1 MDGEHKTTGS
11 PPDLSQAIDRILAH
25 PELISMVASALGGAS
40 APAAP
45 AASTDTDAV
54 PVENPRPADS
64 GESLAPKELEP
75 PASGA
80 DPAALMT
87 SLAPLLS
94 GLGGKG
100 SGIGGKPKDDNRTC
114 LLRALKPY
122 VNPGR
127 QEAIEYMIRFTQ
139 ITDLLKH
146 MV

>member
-1 MDGEHKTTGS
+1 MDGEQKTTGA
-11 PPDLSQAIDRILAH
+11 PPDLSQAIDKLLAH
-25 PELISMVASALGGAS
+25 PELISMVASALGGS
-40 APAAP
+40 PTPTAPAAEP
-45 AASTDTDAV
+45 EQTEKTQPTAVREAPLPSEPAST
-54 PVENPRPADS
+54 
-64 GESLAPKELEP
+64 AP
-75 PASGA
+75 GT

-100 SGIGGKPKDDNRTC
+100 AGIGGKPKDDNRTC

-122 VNPGR
+122 VSAGR
-127 QEAIEYMIRFTQ
+127 QEAIEYMIRFSQ